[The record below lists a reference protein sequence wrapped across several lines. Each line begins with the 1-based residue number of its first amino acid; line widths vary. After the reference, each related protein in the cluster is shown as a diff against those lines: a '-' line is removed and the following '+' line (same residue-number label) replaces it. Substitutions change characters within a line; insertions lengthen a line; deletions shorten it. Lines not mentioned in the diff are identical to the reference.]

1 MKDDDLTGKDSLLII
16 ESMITT
22 AKGNVASNQYYFVM
36 WGWVI
41 ALINLF
47 VYVSETFFEFAYAQM
62 AWMIC
67 FPLGIFTAIH
77 AARKAK
83 ERKVKTH
90 LDDLFKYMWM
100 GFFIAI
106 IIIVAAGSKI
116 GYYINPMI
124 ILITSFPT
132 LVTGLAIRFK
142 PLIYGGTAFWLFAA
156 AGFASPHEYH
166 SLIGAIAIIIG
177 YLVPGYLLKRK
188 AENES
193 L

>member
-1 MKDDDLTGKDSLLII
+1 MKEDDLTGMGSLQII
-16 ESMITT
+16 ESMIAN

-41 ALINLF
+41 AGINLF
-47 VYVSETFFEFAYAQM
+47 VYISQTYFEFAYAQFS
-62 AWMIC
+62 WMVC

-90 LDDLFKYMWM
+90 MDDLFKYMWM
-100 GFFIAI
+100 SFFVVIT
-106 IIIVAAGSKI
+106 IIVGAGAKI

-124 ILITSFPT
+124 ILVTGFPT
-132 LVTGLAIRFK
+132 LLTGVAIKFK
-142 PLIYGGTAFWLFAA
+142 PLIYGGSAFWLFSV
-156 AGFASPHEYH
+156 AGFVSPHEYH

-177 YLVPGYLLKRK
+177 YLVPGYMLKRK
-188 AENES
+188 VTNES